1 MSWVGLQAD
10 NIRLFGKLLLFLGPV
25 NTNLMVTVVTKKAPI
40 KAQGAWF
47 GESK

>member
-1 MSWVGLQAD
+1 MLA
-10 NIRLFGKLLLFLGPV
+10 LLETQLGPV
-25 NTNLMVTVVTKKAPI
+25 TTNLMVTVVTKKAPI

>member
-1 MSWVGLQAD
+1 MIHDLWNAS
-10 NIRLFGKLLLFLGPV
+10 LGPV
-25 NTNLMVTVVTKKAPI
+25 NANLMVTVVTKKAPI

>member
-1 MSWVGLQAD
+1 MAYAAG
-10 NIRLFGKLLLFLGPV
+10 RPLGPV